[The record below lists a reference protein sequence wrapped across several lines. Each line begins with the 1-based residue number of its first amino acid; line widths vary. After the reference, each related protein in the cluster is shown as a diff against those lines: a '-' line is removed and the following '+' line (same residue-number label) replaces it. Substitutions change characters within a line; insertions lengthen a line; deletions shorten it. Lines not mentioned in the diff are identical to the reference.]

1 MRKLG
6 RGAWWND
13 GRDWGQ
19 CVRTQ
24 KIYSSKFFEI
34 QDHYNGDCVW
44 GEIMQLDWPD
54 CNLTMM
60 VMMLN
65 VNDDDVDKDKEEE
78 KEGRL
83 AKLLS

>member
-1 MRKLG
+1 MGEIGVNVSEHK
-6 RGAWWND
+6 
-13 GRDWGQ
+13 
-19 CVRTQ
+19 
-24 KIYSSKFFEI
+24 KFIHQSFLK
-34 QDHYNGDCVW
+34 YNGDCVW

>member
-1 MRKLG
+1 MCPNTKNLFIK
-6 RGAWWND
+6 
-13 GRDWGQ
+13 
-19 CVRTQ
+19 V
-24 KIYSSKFFEI
+24 FEI